1 VAQEASVSAFFTDLE
16 RYCRNHTTVIMLD
29 AYDRC
34 DRQLQRWILEDF
46 LEQVCFNLDQ
56 RPARLVVVI
65 AGRELP
71 IFEHHW
77 SPEDCGS
84 VVRSVKQMSTWERKH
99 VEECLR
105 VHSFHYTAEI
115 VDRFYWF
122 VQQGLP
128 PSQVVQLV
136 QSMLVSKRGYS

>member
-1 VAQEASVSAFFTDLE
+1 M
-16 RYCRNHTTVIMLD
+16 I
-29 AYDRC
+29 RC
-34 DRQLQRWILEDF
+34 DRQLQGWILEDF
-46 LEQVCFNLDQ
+46 LEQVCFTLEQ

-77 SPEDCGS
+77 SPEDCGG

-105 VHSFHYTAEI
+105 VHGYNYTAEMI
-115 VDRFYWF
+115 DRFYWF
-122 VQQGLP
+122 VQEGLP
-128 PSQVVQLV
+128 PSQVVQMI
-136 QSMLVSKRGYS
+136 QSMLMVQRGYA